1 MNLGPIGSA
10 VQPLRFVFLVT
21 CVIALTSGAGATNPP
36 GLEEVLARAGTYVQQ
51 FERDFALVISDEDY
65 QQHAGG
71 RAHVDLPQ
79 HRHTRAEMLFVW
91 LPEERVW
98 LTVRNVVKV
107 DGRDVAQS
115 RDRLRSAV
123 GEPGG
128 ERLTRLRR
136 LVDDS
141 ARFNVGRAFRN
152 FNYPTLALAFL
163 DPAVQ
168 PRFTF
173 TLAGRER
180 VGGTDAWK
188 INYVEHAS
196 PTVIQGDGAD
206 RISRG
211 SVWIAIRDNV
221 VVRTRLDLRIPGSES
236 SAVATVEV
244 DYAPDAKLGI
254 SVPIRMSETYTE
266 MRGSTVAENIGGEA
280 TYSNFRRFESAGRI
294 VTPGTTDAEP
304 R

>member
-1 MNLGPIGSA
+1 MEDPA
-10 VQPLRFVFLVT
+10 F
-21 CVIALTSGAGATNPP
+21 
-36 GLEEVLARAGTYVQQ
+36 GLEFARRDMRGLFAGLLVLVQAVSSPSQERLTQMLANAGQQVRQ

-79 HRHTRAEMLFVW
+79 HRHTRAEMLFIW
-91 LPEERVW
+91 LPDERVW
-98 LTVRNVVKV
+98 LTVRNVLNV
-107 DGRDVAQS
+107 DGREVAQS

-136 LVDDS
+136 LVDES

-211 SVWIAIRDNV
+211 SVWIAIRDSV

-244 DYAPDAKLGI
+244 DYAPDAKLAVW
-254 SVPIRMSETYTE
+254 VPVKMKETYTE
-266 MRGSTVAENIGGEA
+266 MTGSTVVENIGGEA
-280 TYSNFRRFESAGRI
+280 TYSNFRRFETFGRI
-294 VTPGTTDAEP
+294 VSHP
-304 R
+304 

>member
-1 MNLGPIGSA
+1 MEDPA
-10 VQPLRFVFLVT
+10 F
-21 CVIALTSGAGATNPP
+21 
-36 GLEEVLARAGTYVQQ
+36 GLEFARRDMRGLFAGLLVLVQAVSSPSQERLTQMLANAGQQ
-51 FERDFALVISDEDY
+51 VRHFEQDFALVISDEDY
-65 QQHAGG
+65 RQHAGG
-71 RAHVDLPQ
+71 RSHTDLPQ
-79 HRHTRAEMLFVW
+79 HRHTRAEMLFIW
-91 LPEERVW
+91 LPDERVW
-98 LTVRNVVKV
+98 LTVRNVLNV

-244 DYAPDAKLGI
+244 DYAPDAKLAVW
-254 SVPIRMSETYTE
+254 VPVKMKETYTE
-266 MRGSTVAENIGGEA
+266 MTGSTVVENIGGEA
-280 TYSNFRRFESAGRI
+280 TYSNFRRFETSGRI
-294 VTPGTTDAEP
+294 VTPESTNTRP
-304 R
+304 

>member
-1 MNLGPIGSA
+1 
-10 VQPLRFVFLVT
+10 
-21 CVIALTSGAGATNPP
+21 
-36 GLEEVLARAGTYVQQ
+36 
-51 FERDFALVISDEDY
+51 
-65 QQHAGG
+65 
-71 RAHVDLPQ
+71 
-79 HRHTRAEMLFVW
+79 MLFIW
-91 LPEERVW
+91 LPDERVW
-98 LTVRNVVKV
+98 LTVRNVLNV
-107 DGRDVAQS
+107 DGREVAQS

-136 LVDDS
+136 LVDES

-211 SVWIAIRDNV
+211 SVWIAIRDSV

-244 DYAPDAKLGI
+244 DYAPDAKLAVW
-254 SVPIRMSETYTE
+254 VPVKMKETYTE
-266 MRGSTVAENIGGEA
+266 MTGSTVVENIGGEA
-280 TYSNFRRFESAGRI
+280 TYSNFRRFETFGRI
-294 VTPGTTDAEP
+294 VSHP
-304 R
+304 

>member
-1 MNLGPIGSA
+1 MRGLFAGLLVLVQAVSGPS
-10 VQPLRFVFLVT
+10 QER
-21 CVIALTSGAGATNPP
+21 LTQMLANAG
-36 GLEEVLARAGTYVQQ
+36 QQ
-51 FERDFALVISDEDY
+51 VRHFEQDFALVISDEDY
-65 QQHAGG
+65 RQHAGG
-71 RAHVDLPQ
+71 RSHTDLPQ
-79 HRHTRAEMLFVW
+79 HRHTRAEMLFIW
-91 LPEERVW
+91 LPDERVW
-98 LTVRNVVKV
+98 LTVRNVVNV

-244 DYAPDAKLGI
+244 DYAPDAKLAVW
-254 SVPIRMSETYTE
+254 VPVKMKETYTE
-266 MRGSTVAENIGGEA
+266 MTGSTVVENIGGEA
-280 TYSNFRRFESAGRI
+280 TYSNFRRFETSGRI
-294 VTPGTTDAEP
+294 VTPESINTRP
-304 R
+304 W

>member
-1 MNLGPIGSA
+1 MTQLLASA
-10 VQPLRFVFLVT
+10 
-21 CVIALTSGAGATNPP
+21 G
-36 GLEEVLARAGTYVQQ
+36 QQ
-51 FERDFALVISDEDY
+51 VRHFERDFALVISDEDY
-65 QQHAGG
+65 RQHAGG
-71 RAHVDLPQ
+71 RAHDDVPQ
-79 HRHTRAEMLFVW
+79 HRRTNAEMLFIW
-91 LPEERVW
+91 LPDDRVW
-98 LTVRNVVKV
+98 LTVRNVLTV
-107 DGRDVAQS
+107 DGREVAQS
-115 RDRLRSAV
+115 HDRLRSAV

-128 ERLTRLRR
+128 DRLTRLRR

-188 INYVEHAS
+188 INYVERES

-206 RISRG
+206 RIARG
-211 SVWIAIRDNV
+211 SVWIAVRDSV
-221 VVRTRLDLRIPGSES
+221 AVKTRLDLRIPGTGS

-244 DYAPDAKLGI
+244 DYASDATLAVW
-254 SVPIRMSETYTE
+254 VPVRMRETYTE
-266 MRGSTVAENIGGEA
+266 MAGSTVVENIGGEA
-280 TYSNFRRFESAGRI
+280 TYSNFRKFETSGRI
-294 VTPGTTDAEP
+294 VTSEPIDAKP

>member
-1 MNLGPIGSA
+1 LLVSA
-10 VQPLRFVFLVT
+10 
-21 CVIALTSGAGATNPP
+21 G
-36 GLEEVLARAGTYVQQ
+36 QQ
-51 FERDFALVISDEDY
+51 VRHFEQGFALVISDEDY

-98 LTVRNVVKV
+98 LTVRNVVNV

-244 DYAPDAKLGI
+244 DYAPDPKLAVW
-254 SVPIRMSETYTE
+254 VPVKMKETYTE
-266 MRGSTVAENIGGEA
+266 MTGSTVVENIGGEA
-280 TYSNFRRFESAGRI
+280 TYSNFRRFETSGRI
-294 VTPGTTDAEP
+294 VTPESTNTRP
-304 R
+304 

>member
-1 MNLGPIGSA
+1 MRGLFAGLLVLVQAASSPSQERLTQLLASA
-10 VQPLRFVFLVT
+10 
-21 CVIALTSGAGATNPP
+21 G
-36 GLEEVLARAGTYVQQ
+36 QQ
-51 FERDFALVISDEDY
+51 VRHFERDFALVISDEDY

-71 RAHVDLPQ
+71 RVHVDLPQ

-91 LPEERVW
+91 LPDERVW
-98 LTVRNVVKV
+98 LTVRNVLSV

-115 RDRLRSAV
+115 RERLRSAV

-152 FNYPTLALAFL
+152 FNYPTLALGFL

-180 VGGTDAWK
+180 VAGTDAWK
-188 INYVEHAS
+188 INFVEHES

-211 SVWIAIRDNV
+211 SVWIAIRDSV
-221 VVRTRLDLRIPGSES
+221 VVRTRLDLRIPGAES

-244 DYAPDAKLGI
+244 DYAPDAKLAVW
-254 SVPIRMSETYTE
+254 VPVKMKETYTE
-266 MRGSTVAENIGGEA
+266 MTGSTVLENIGGEA
-280 TYSNFRRFESAGRI
+280 TYSNFRRFETSGRI
-294 VTPGTTDAEP
+294 VSQP
-304 R
+304 

>member
-1 MNLGPIGSA
+1 MRGLFAGLLVLVQAATSPSQERLTQLLASA
-10 VQPLRFVFLVT
+10 
-21 CVIALTSGAGATNPP
+21 G
-36 GLEEVLARAGTYVQQ
+36 QQ
-51 FERDFALVISDEDY
+51 VRHFERDFALVVSDEDY

-98 LTVRNVVKV
+98 LTVRNVVNV

-180 VGGTDAWK
+180 VAGTDAWK
-188 INYVEHAS
+188 INFVEHAS

-206 RISRG
+206 RVSRG
-211 SVWIAIRDNV
+211 SVWIAIRDSV

-244 DYAPDAKLGI
+244 DYAPDAKLGVW
-254 SVPIRMSETYTE
+254 VPVKMKETYTE
-266 MRGSTVAENIGGEA
+266 MTGSTVVENIGGEA
-280 TYSNFRRFESAGRI
+280 TYSNFRRFETSGRI
-294 VTPGTTDAEP
+294 VTRESTNTRP
-304 R
+304 

>member
-1 MNLGPIGSA
+1 
-10 VQPLRFVFLVT
+10 
-21 CVIALTSGAGATNPP
+21 
-36 GLEEVLARAGTYVQQ
+36 
-51 FERDFALVISDEDY
+51 
-65 QQHAGG
+65 
-71 RAHVDLPQ
+71 
-79 HRHTRAEMLFVW
+79 MLFVW
-91 LPEERVW
+91 LPDERVW
-98 LTVRNVVKV
+98 LTVRNVLSV

-115 RDRLRSAV
+115 RERLRSAV

-188 INYVEHAS
+188 INYVERES

-206 RISRG
+206 RIARG
-211 SVWIAIRDNV
+211 SVWIAVRDSV
-221 VVRTRLDLRIPGSES
+221 AVKTRLDLRIPGTGS

-244 DYAPDAKLGI
+244 DYASDATLAVW
-254 SVPIRMSETYTE
+254 VPVRMRETYTE
-266 MRGSTVAENIGGEA
+266 MAGSTVVENIGGEA
-280 TYSNFRRFESAGRI
+280 TYSNFRKFETSGRI
-294 VTPGTTDAEP
+294 VTSEPIDAKP